1 LAQEHLMISAA
12 ALIEASHKRI
22 GRVTTRMTIAAIT
35 ALALCACQQAKQT
48 DQTKHEPIAEVGKSA
63 PAGKPGITI
72 AGGRLVLPA
81 VAGNP
86 GAAYFQ
92 VDNSAGANIALAAI
106 AINGAEKTEIH
117 QTAGSTMTKVDSVEI
132 APSTSIKFEP
142 GQLHVMVFNLGA
154 GLKAGGT
161 TEMTITFADGDKA
174 TATLKI
180 EAAGGGGMGSMH

>member
-1 LAQEHLMISAA
+1 M
-12 ALIEASHKRI
+12 
-22 GRVTTRMTIAAIT
+22 RMTIAAIA

-48 DQTKHEPIAEVGKSA
+48 KHDQVSEPAAEASKSA
-63 PAGKPGITI
+63 PAGKPGISI

-81 VAGNP
+81 VPGNP
-86 GAAYFQ
+86 GVAYFQ
-92 VDNSAGANIALAAI
+92 VDNSAGADVALAAI

-117 QTAGSTMTKVDSVEI
+117 QTAGDTMSKVDSVEI

-142 GQLHVMVFNLGA
+142 GQLHVMAFNLGA

-174 TATLKI
+174 SATLKI
-180 EAAGGGGMGSMH
+180 EAPGGGGMGSMH

>member
-1 LAQEHLMISAA
+1 MISAA
-12 ALIEASHKRI
+12 ALIKASHERN
-22 GRVTTRMTIAAIT
+22 GRVTTRMTITAIA

-48 DQTKHEPIAEVGKSA
+48 KPEPVAEASKSA

-81 VAGNP
+81 IAGNP

-92 VDNSAGANIALAAI
+92 VDNSAGADIVLAAI

-117 QTAGSTMTKVDSVEI
+117 QTAGSTMAKVDSVEI
-132 APSTSIKFEP
+132 APSTSIKFEA
-142 GQLHVMVFNLGA
+142 GQLHVMVFNLSA
-154 GLKAGGT
+154 GLKPGGT
-161 TEMTITFADGDKA
+161 TEMTIIFADGDKA

-180 EAAGGGGMGSMH
+180 EAAGGGMGSMH